1 MPFVKYTDPDEK
13 KSKYVHERRD
23 THEEIR
29 ERMNDLNNRG
39 NMRSFDMD
47 QISKV
52 WDSIINRIMGRK

>member
-1 MPFVKYTDPDEK
+1 MAFVKYTDPDDK

-23 THEEIR
+23 IQEETND
-29 ERMNDLNNRG
+29 RMKDLNNRG

-52 WDSIINRIMGRK
+52 WDSIINKIMGRK